1 MLHLEVEVIE
11 DLDSIIELHYTSN
24 VFPQSRSNKLKLKV
38 SIQSFEDIDSVLR
51 AWDEKI
57 L

>member
-1 MLHLEVEVIE
+1 MLHLEIEVIE

-38 SIQSFEDIDSVLR
+38 SIQSFEDIDSAL
-51 AWDEKI
+51 KG
-57 L
+57 LG